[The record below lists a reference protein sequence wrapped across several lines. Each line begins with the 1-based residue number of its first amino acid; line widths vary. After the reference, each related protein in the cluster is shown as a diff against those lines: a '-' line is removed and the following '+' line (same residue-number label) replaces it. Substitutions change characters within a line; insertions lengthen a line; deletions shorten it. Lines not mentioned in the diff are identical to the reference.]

1 MTIINAQIK
10 GGGTQPTG
18 TKSITSNGVY
28 DVTDFASADVQ
39 VPTTAPAH
47 YIEKTVDADG
57 QLFNGSS
64 QFIDLTGVKSIA
76 FAGLA
81 YAYYGNITITTT
93 PDLSHIETI
102 DGNGMYNTFS
112 YCTNLTGTIDM
123 SGATYVS
130 GGLQSAFSASG
141 ITGLNL
147 SSVKYIGTCA
157 NICLNCSGLKS
168 VDMSSVENGSFE
180 NAFNNCRLLETVS
193 LPSLMY
199 TTSLVRT
206 FYGDV
211 ALTELTFN
219 HLIRG
224 GVATS
229 MCENCSG
236 LTTVSFPMLVNLAS
250 NMFATA
256 FKSSGV
262 TSISFGGL
270 PLSSANLNTNFTNS
284 MLQGVTGCTVHF
296 PAEWQTAMSSWSN
309 VTGGFG
315 GTNTTVLWDL
325 PNVRDIDWSFAE
337 YLEDVSGL
345 GGCTAITSAD
355 LSGITKNSRTNT
367 ALGSVGNWF
376 SGCTSLVTAKAPSL
390 TSLGGSANTFQ
401 NCTALTSADVSC
413 WVRFNNSS
421 QYLFSGCTSL
431 VTQKFESLRYP
442 FTTRGF
448 QYAFNGCTALT
459 DVYFPALYTN
469 TALVFQSM
477 LQGCTGVTVHL
488 PANSTLTAA
497 NFGGTNTVV
506 SKDQPSCFVLN
517 GADSKQYYR
526 NPKFDT
532 ATTLCWC
539 SDQYEIEPKAYTSGT
554 TDPVVGGTIYSDAA
568 CTDAVTT
575 ISSIS

>member
-1 MTIINAQIK
+1 MIINQTVA
-10 GGGTQPTG
+10 GGG
-18 TKSITSNGVY
+18 S
-28 DVTDFASADVQ
+28 
-39 VPTTAPAH
+39 APAH

-64 QFIDLTGVKSIA
+64 QLIDLTGVKSIA
-76 FAGLA
+76 YAGLA
-81 YAYYGNITITTT
+81 YAYYGNTTITTT

-102 DGNGMYNTFS
+102 DGNGMYNTFG
-112 YCTNLTGTIDM
+112 YCTNLTSTIDM
-123 SGATYVS
+123 SGLTYTP
-130 GGLQSAFSASG
+130 GGLQSTFSASG

-147 SSVKYIGTCA
+147 SAVTYVGNCT
-157 NICLNCSGLKS
+157 NMCLNCLGLKS
-168 VDMSSVENGSFE
+168 VDMSSVENGGFE
-180 NAFNNCRLLETVS
+180 SAFNNCPLLETVS

-199 TTSLVRT
+199 ATSLTRT

-219 HLIRG
+219 HLIKG
-224 GVATS
+224 GAATS
-229 MCENCSG
+229 MCESCSG
-236 LTTVSFPMLVNLAS
+236 LRTVSFPMLMNLAS
-250 NMFATA
+250 NMFTTA
-256 FKSSGV
+256 FKNSGV

-270 PLSSANLNTNFTNS
+270 LLSSTNWNTQFTNS

-325 PNVRDIDWSFAE
+325 PNVHDVDWSFVE
-337 YLEDVSGL
+337 YLEDVSSL

-355 LSGITKNSRTNT
+355 LSGITKASRTSNN
-367 ALGSVGNWF
+367 AVGLVNWF
-376 SGCTSLVTAKAPSL
+376 SGCTSLVTAKAPRITRLS
-390 TSLGGSANTFQ
+390 GAQ
-401 NCTALTSADVSC
+401 NAFLNCVALTSADVSC
-413 WVRFNNSS
+413 WVYFSGTTAS
-421 QYLFSGCTSL
+421 LFSGCTSL
-431 VTQKFESLRYP
+431 VKQKFESLRYP
-442 FTTRGF
+442 YTTRGL
-448 QYAFNGCTALT
+448 QYAFQGCTALT

-469 TALVFQSM
+469 TGLAFTNM

-497 NFGGTNTVV
+497 NFGGTDTVV
-506 SKDQPSCFVLN
+506 SKDQPSCFILN
-517 GADSKQYYR
+517 GADTQKYYR

-532 ATTLCWC
+532 ATALCWT
-539 SDQYEIEPKAYTSGT
+539 SAQYGIDPKVYTSGT
-554 TDPVVGGTIYSDAA
+554 TDPVVNDTIYSDAA